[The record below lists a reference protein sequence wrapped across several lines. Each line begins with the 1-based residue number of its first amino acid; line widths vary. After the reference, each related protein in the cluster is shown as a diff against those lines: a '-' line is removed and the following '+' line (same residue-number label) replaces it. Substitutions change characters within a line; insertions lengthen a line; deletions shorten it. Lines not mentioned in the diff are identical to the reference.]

1 MPDLTISLPTL
12 TERQIEAHRRFREVK
27 AALLERPRR
36 WGKTTLAQ
44 TISVDAVVRGKRVGW
59 FDGSAW
65 SISDTFDEIAAMLEP
80 IATSTS
86 KNRGVICTH
95 MPSGRVE
102 FYDSASPLAGHGRA
116 FDLVIVDNTTRSTE
130 ALHLAMYG
138 NFDED
143 ARVLVLLSDEDVVA
157 EEFAHLARI

>member
-12 TERQIEAHRRFREVK
+12 TERQIDAHRRFREVK
-27 AALLERPRR
+27 TALLERPRR

-44 TISVDAVVRGKRVGW
+44 TISVDAVVKGKRVGW
-59 FDGSAW
+59 FDGSFGA
-65 SISDTFDEIAAMLEP
+65 ISDTFDEIAAMLEP

-95 MPSGRVE
+95 MPRGRVE

-116 FDLVIVDNTTRSTE
+116 FDVVIVDNTTHCTDAIMCS
-130 ALHLAMYG
+130 MYG
-138 NFDED
+138 
-143 ARVLVLLSDEDVVA
+143 ALVLVTACDDPMCRAGRET
-157 EEFAHLARI
+157 EFGFLARI

>member
-12 TERQIEAHRRFREVK
+12 AERQIEAHTRFLDVK
-27 AALLERPRR
+27 KALLVRHRR
-36 WGKTTLAQ
+36 WGATTLAQ
-44 TISVDAVVRGKRVGW
+44 TIAVDAVVKGKQVGW
-59 FDGSAW
+59 FDGLSTVG
-65 SISDTFDEIAAMLEP
+65 SFEEIAGMLEP
-80 IATSTS
+80 VATSTS
-86 KNRGVICTH
+86 KDRGVIRTH
-95 MPSGRVE
+95 PLRGRFE
-102 FYDSASPLAGHGRA
+102 FYDSASEHAGFCRV